1 MLQHVKVGHIALSQN
16 GHFYFWAKKGPP
28 DLFTTQKYII
38 CTLNGLSYIFKFT
51 GSYNVVIS
59 FLCRAGVNVHF

>member
-28 DLFTTQKYII
+28 DLFTTHM
-38 CTLNGLSYIFKFT
+38 S
-51 GSYNVVIS
+51 
-59 FLCRAGVNVHF
+59 NVHVMYRTTGRLYCCTTLDTL

>member
-28 DLFTTQKYII
+28 DLFTTLLPDRQIHQIHQHTGEGDVLII
-38 CTLNGLSYIFKFT
+38 NKSTKHT
-51 GSYNVVIS
+51 
-59 FLCRAGVNVHF
+59 